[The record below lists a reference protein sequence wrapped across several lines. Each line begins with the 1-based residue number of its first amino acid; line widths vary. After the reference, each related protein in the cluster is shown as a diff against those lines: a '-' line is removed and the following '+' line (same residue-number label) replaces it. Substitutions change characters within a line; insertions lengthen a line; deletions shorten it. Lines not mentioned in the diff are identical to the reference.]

1 MISPAKDWK
10 LVDVFIYYFD
20 QNVPMN
26 IVYNFTEK
34 SLQKCAKVR
43 SGKKT
48 AVSIYYKNLSEV
60 DGEHTEEDTLNLMEA
75 TSRCLKNEMGRYQSS
90 SWNTF
95 GARKVLAI
103 QAINNTIT
111 LLSTKR
117 VEGNK
122 WTFVEQRSVL
132 ISRDWEDSIYW
143 VKVVELLMKLNVSFF
158 FIIIIMRVIMYDI
171 Q

>member
-1 MISPAKDWK
+1 
-10 LVDVFIYYFD
+10 
-20 QNVPMN
+20 
-26 IVYNFTEK
+26 
-34 SLQKCAKVR
+34 
-43 SGKKT
+43 
-48 AVSIYYKNLSEV
+48 
-60 DGEHTEEDTLNLMEA
+60 MEA

-158 FIIIIMRVIMYDI
+158 LLLLLCVSSCMISND
-171 Q
+171 